1 VKFLFCSLASPGFL
15 NPFIG
20 IALEL
25 AERGHSV
32 AFVTDVTMGE
42 QLARQ
47 GLERIPLG
55 QVDKPSFHVPIWS
68 HRESIADQLRHV
80 FYAIQRFR
88 PDILVAQPLT
98 LGPIMTAEVRKLP
111 LAILGFCTYLWPDSQ
126 SGSEKPL
133 SQIESLKEWR
143 YGDMLRL
150 YNNARQLLSLSPCIA
165 DCREAPFLGDLF
177 MVRSISELEKNL
189 NYLPEQVHL
198 VGHCLWEES
207 SDDPELEAWLRES
220 VNSGAPIVYVQHG
233 RFFDRPSFWPNLIAG
248 LAGLNVKVAAS
259 VGRMDHAIGEVPPN
273 FLVRHHMPEL
283 RVLDHANAMIAS
295 ANSTAVLGALS
306 KGVPSILVPAG
317 GEQPDVAARCEAMG
331 VAKVLAPEQ
340 SDPAELSAALQ
351 QILVNRKMLDTCQWM
366 AKAFGQIDGF
376 KVAANLLEALAETS
390 APVLR
395 YRKSSSLNEAMA

>member
-1 VKFLFCSLASPGFL
+1 VKILFCSLASPGFL

-25 AERGHSV
+25 EKRGHGV

-47 GLERIPLG
+47 GLERIPFGLA
-55 QVDKPSFHVPIWS
+55 DKPSFHVPIWS
-68 HRESIADQLRHV
+68 HLESIADQLRHV
-80 FYAIQRFR
+80 FHAIQRFR

-98 LGPIMTAEVRKLP
+98 LGPIMTAEVRRLP
-111 LAILGFCTYLWPDSQ
+111 LAILGFCTYLWPDSE

-133 SQIESLKEWR
+133 SQIESLKVWR
-143 YGDMLRL
+143 YDDMLKL
-150 YNNARQLLSLSPCIA
+150 YNNARQLLALPPCVA

-177 MVRSISELEKNL
+177 MVRSIADFEENFHR
-189 NYLPEQVHL
+189 LPGQVHL

-220 VNSGAPIVYVQHG
+220 INSGAPIIYVQHG
-233 RFFDRPSFWPNLIAG
+233 RFFDRPSFWPNLVAG

-259 VGRMDHAIGEVPPN
+259 VGRMDHGIGEVPPN
-273 FLVRHHMPEL
+273 FLVRHHIPEL
-283 RVLDHANAMIAS
+283 RVLDHASAMIAS

-306 KGVPSILVPAG
+306 KGVPSVLVPAG

-331 VAKVLAPEQ
+331 VAKILAPEQ
-340 SDPAELSAALQ
+340 SNPAELSAALQ

-366 AKAFGQIDGF
+366 AKAFGRIDGF

-395 YRKSSSLNEAMA
+395 CRKSSSLNEVMA